1 MAYVLPAGGVFYSF
15 HSVFLHTL
23 IKTAHPINFTEIC
36 KTMSLLNRKS
46 RFYFLSFL
54 KHDFKASITVFFVAL
69 PLCLG
74 ISLASGVPM
83 YSGLLAGIIGGVI
96 VTLISKSALSVSGP
110 AAGLTAICAAAIT
123 QLGAIEIFFL
133 SVAVAGLLQIL
144 LGVFRLGGFTHFI
157 PAAVIKGMLAAIGI
171 ILMSKQIPS
180 LIGYDKPD
188 FWSNELFNIFSFKHL
203 FSNVSSLYA
212 NTSVGVMLIALL
224 SIILLFVWKKTFAK
238 KISFLPTSFITVFFG
253 VALAFLFTRYVP
265 QLALEKTQYVT
276 IPKDIFAQIKFPR
289 FNAIFSNTEI
299 WRNAVVICFVAT
311 LETLLSIAAI
321 DKLDPYNRITPQNR
335 ELVAQGT
342 GNFLSGLLGG
352 IPITAV
358 IVRSSANAEAGGKTK
373 LSSFAHG
380 LWILLAVLFAIPV
393 INLIPYCVLSVI
405 LIRTGYNLAKPK
417 MIISVYKQ
425 GREQFLP
432 FIITVL
438 SILLT
443 DLLIGVLIGI
453 GYSIYFLIKHTYRAG
468 FTLKEKTEGHLKH
481 FTVDLAMNVSFL
493 NKKKIME
500 MLDGLPEYSIV
511 EIIGANSI
519 YIDRDIL
526 EIFQDFKPKAHNK
539 HIQLILKD
547 VPEVET
553 IELH

>member
-1 MAYVLPAGGVFYSF
+1 MN
-15 HSVFLHTL
+15 L
-23 IKTAHPINFTEIC
+23 I
-36 KTMSLLNRKS
+36 NRKY

-74 ISLASGVPM
+74 ISLASGAPI
-83 YSGLLAGIIGGVI
+83 YSGLLAGIIGGLV
-96 VTLISKSALSVSGP
+96 VTLISKSQLSVSGP
-110 AAGLTAICAAAIT
+110 AAGLTAISAVAIT

-144 LGVFRLGGFTHFI
+144 LGIFRLGGFTHFI
-157 PAAVIKGMLAAIGI
+157 PSAVIKGMLSAIGI
-171 ILMSKQIPS
+171 ILISKQIPA
-180 LIGYDKPD
+180 LIGYDKPE
-188 FWSNELFNIFSFKHL
+188 FWSNEFFNIISFKHV
-203 FSNVSSLYA
+203 FSNIDSLYKH
-212 NTSVGVMLIALL
+212 TSTGVILIALF
-224 SIILLFVWKKTFAK
+224 SILLLIVWKQTLAK
-238 KISFLPTSFITVFFG
+238 RIIFLPTSFVTVFFG
-253 VALAFLFTRYVP
+253 VMLAFIFNKNIP
-265 QLALEKTQYVT
+265 QLALTPNQFVS
-276 IPKDIFAQIKFPR
+276 IPHDIFSQVRFPEFEAL
-289 FNAIFSNTEI
+289 FNNTEI

-311 LETLLSIAAI
+311 LESLLSIAAI

-342 GNFLSGLLGG
+342 GNFFSGLLGG

-358 IVRSSANAEAGGKTK
+358 IVRSSANAEAGAKTK
-373 LSSFAHG
+373 LASFTHG
-380 LWILLAVLFAIPV
+380 LWLLLAVLFAIPLL
-393 INLIPYCVLSVI
+393 NLIPYCVLSVI

-432 FIITVL
+432 FIITVI
-438 SILLT
+438 SILFT

-453 GYSIYFLIKHTYRAG
+453 SYSIYFLIKHTYRAG
-468 FTLKEKTEGHLKH
+468 FTISEKIEGHTKH
-481 FTVDLAMNVSFL
+481 FNIELALNVSFL
-493 NKKKIME
+493 NKKKFME
-500 MLDGLPEYSIV
+500 MLDHLPEYCTV
-511 EIIGANSI
+511 EINGSNSI
-519 YIDRDIL
+519 YIDRDVL
-526 EIFQDFKPKAHNK
+526 EIFQDFKTKAHNK